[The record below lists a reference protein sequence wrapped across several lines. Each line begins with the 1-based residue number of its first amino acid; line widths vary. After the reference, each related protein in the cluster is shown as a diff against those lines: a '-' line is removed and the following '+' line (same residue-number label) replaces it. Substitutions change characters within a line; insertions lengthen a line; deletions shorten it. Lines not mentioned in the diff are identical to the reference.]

1 MKTFITSLIIALSLL
16 FTTPVMAEKVY
27 IPDGFVEISGGAYF
41 YNDSGVFI
49 VHTFK
54 QLTQDKTS
62 EYISTNLKSKANLL
76 PEAQDLADRLL
87 KLNDVKIVK
96 ITPRQVIIQKYPL
109 VKSYESMLN
118 GITKAF
124 QSVFS
129 NAPVKK

>member
-1 MKTFITSLIIALSLL
+1 MKKIITSLIVAVSLL
-16 FTTPVMAEKVY
+16 FVAPVMAEKTY
-27 IPDGFVEISGGAYF
+27 IPEGLVEISGGAYL
-41 YNDSGVFI
+41 YDDNGVFI

-54 QLTQDKTS
+54 QLTQDKAS

-109 VKSYESMLN
+109 VKSYKSMIDD
-118 GITKAF
+118 ITKAF
-124 QSVFS
+124 QSVYS
-129 NAPVKK
+129 NAPLKK